1 MIKELKLKA
10 KENGLIFQKDGDFT
24 KIYSSINFDLFRL
37 LDRTDKIKINEDFSL
52 SQKDTIKNL
61 LMYLSLQENVEI
73 AYSKHQLT
81 INDKVFENANPLD
94 PILYNE
100 VLNNGVIVDADLIN
114 KIGLSVHTDLNRYF
128 MTGVFF
134 DENGNIVATDA
145 HRLSLAKT
153 DNVFGKT
160 IVNPIA
166 FSYFKGEVLM
176 QWNEKITKIS
186 QNDNVV
192 YIYNIDGRF
201 PNYPKVIP
209 DTCDYKTTGTVNLSL
224 FKNEKL
230 YKDKGYK
237 RVIFDGDSVSSD
249 LLGCEIGKVENPFIK
264 ASFNGLLLKD
274 IIKQHGEEVS
284 VSVPELNDSGF
295 INKACRFGDD
305 NYFTIIMPLQM

>member
-1 MIKELKLKA
+1 MKELKLKA

-24 KIYSSINFDLFRL
+24 KIYSSIGFNMFRL
-37 LDRTDKIKINEDFSL
+37 LDSTNKIKINEDFVI

-73 AYSKHQLT
+73 VFGKHKLT
-81 INDKVFENANPLD
+81 INDKVFESANPVD
-94 PILYNE
+94 PFLYNE

-114 KIGLSVHTDLNRYF
+114 KIGLSVHTDLDRYF

-145 HRLSLAKT
+145 RRLSLAKT
-153 DNVFGKT
+153 ENVFGKT

-176 QWNEKITKIS
+176 QWNEKMTKIS
-186 QNDNVV
+186 QNENVV
-192 YIYNIDGRF
+192 YIYNIIGQF

-209 DTCDYKTTGTVNLSL
+209 ESYKTTGIINLSL

-230 YKDKGYK
+230 YKDKGYNK
-237 RVIFDGDSVSSD
+237 VIFDGDSVSSNK
-249 LLGCEIGKVENPFIK
+249 LGCEIGKVSNPFIK
-264 ASFNGLLLKD
+264 ASFNGLFLKD

-284 VSVPELNDSGF
+284 VSVPELDDSGF

-305 NYFTIIMPLQM
+305 NYFTIIMPLTI

>member
-1 MIKELKLKA
+1 MKELKLKA

-73 AYSKHQLT
+73 VFSKHQLT

-94 PILYNE
+94 PVLYNE
-100 VLNNGVIVDADLIN
+100 VLNDGVIVDADLIN
-114 KIGLSVHTDLNRYF
+114 KIGLSASTDLCRYF

-153 DNVFGKT
+153 ENVFGKT

-176 QWNEKITKIS
+176 QWNEKMTKIS

-192 YIYNIDGRF
+192 YVYNIIGQF

-209 DTCDYKTTGTVNLSL
+209 DTCDYKTTGTINLSL

-230 YKDKGYK
+230 YKGKGYK

-249 LLGCEIGKVENPFIK
+249 LLGCEIGKVSNPFIK
-264 ASFNGLLLKD
+264 ASFNGLFLKD
-274 IIKQHGEEVS
+274 IIKQHSEEVS
-284 VSVPELNDSGF
+284 VSVPALNSEGF

>member
-1 MIKELKLKA
+1 MKELKLKP

-73 AYSKHQLT
+73 TLSKRQLT
-81 INDKVFENANPLD
+81 INDKIFENANPLD
-94 PILYNE
+94 PILCNE

-114 KIGLSVHTDLNRYF
+114 KIGLSVHTDLDRYF
-128 MTGVFF
+128 ITGVFF
-134 DENGNIVATDA
+134 DENGNIVATDGR
-145 HRLSLAKT
+145 RLSLAKT
-153 DNVFGKT
+153 DNVFGET

-209 DTCDYKTTGTVNLSL
+209 ESYETTGTINLSL

-230 YKDKGYK
+230 YKDKWMN

-249 LLGCEIGKVENPFIK
+249 LLGCEIGKVSNPFIK
-264 ASFNGLLLKD
+264 ASFNGLFLKD
-274 IIKQHGEEVS
+274 IIKQHGEEVA
-284 VSVPELNDSGF
+284 VSVPELNSEGF
-295 INKACRFGDD
+295 IDKTCHFGDD
-305 NYFTIIMPLQM
+305 NYFTIIMPLQI

>member
-1 MIKELKLKA
+1 MKELKLKA
-10 KENGLIFQKDGDFT
+10 KENGLIFQKDGNFC

-61 LMYLSLQENVEI
+61 LMYLNLQESVEI
-73 AYSKHQLT
+73 VFSKGTVT
-81 INDKVFENANPLD
+81 INDKVFEIANPLD

-100 VLNNGVIVDADLIN
+100 VLNNGVVVDADLIN
-114 KIGLSVHTDLNRYF
+114 KIGLSVHTDLNYYF

-134 DENGNIVATDA
+134 DKNGNIVATDA

-176 QWNEKITKIS
+176 QWNEKMTKIS
-186 QNDNVV
+186 QNENVV
-192 YIYNIDGRF
+192 YVYNIVGRF

-209 DTCDYKTTGTVNLSL
+209 DTCDYKTTGTINLSL

-230 YKDKGYK
+230 YKNKRMN

-249 LLGCEIGKVENPFIK
+249 LLGCEIGKVSNPFIK
-264 ASFNGLLLKD
+264 AAFNGLFLKD

>member
-1 MIKELKLKA
+1 MKELKLKA

-24 KIYSSINFDLFRL
+24 KIYSSISFDLFRL
-37 LDRTDKIKINEDFSL
+37 LDRTDKIKINENFSVH
-52 SQKDTIKNL
+52 SKDTIKNL
-61 LMYLSLQENVEI
+61 LLYLSLQESAEI
-73 AYSKHQLT
+73 FFQKNKLT
-81 INDKVFENANPLD
+81 IKDKVFDFANPLD
-94 PILYNE
+94 PILDNE
-100 VLNNGVIVDADLIN
+100 VLNYGVVVDADLIN
-114 KIGLSVHTDLNRYF
+114 KIGLSASTDLNRYF

-145 HRLSLAKT
+145 RRLSLAKT
-153 DNVFGKT
+153 DNAFGKT

-176 QWNEKITKIS
+176 QWNEKMTKIS

-192 YIYNIDGRF
+192 YVYNIDGQF
-201 PNYPKVIP
+201 PNYSKVIP
-209 DTCDYKTTGTVNLSL
+209 ESYETTGTVNLSL

-230 YKDKGYK
+230 YKNKGMN

-264 ASFNGLLLKD
+264 ASFNGLFLKD
-274 IIKQHGEEVS
+274 IIKQHGEEIS

-305 NYFTIIMPLQM
+305 NYFTIIMPIQMYD

>member
-1 MIKELKLKA
+1 MIKELKLKP

-24 KIYSSINFDLFRL
+24 KIYSSINLDLFRL
-37 LDRTDKIKINEDFSL
+37 LDRTDKIKINEDFFIP
-52 SQKDTIKNL
+52 QKGTIKNL
-61 LMYLSLQENVEI
+61 LMYLSLQESVEI
-73 AYSKHQLT
+73 VFSKRTLT
-81 INDKVFENANPLD
+81 INDKVFENASSFY
-94 PILYNE
+94 PIFYNE

-145 HRLSLAKT
+145 LRLSLAKT

-176 QWNEKITKIS
+176 QWNEKMTKIS
-186 QNDNVV
+186 QNENVV
-192 YIYNIDGRF
+192 YVYNIIGRF

-209 DTCDYKTTGTVNLSL
+209 DTCNYKTTGTIDLSL

-230 YKDKGYK
+230 YKNKGMN

-249 LLGCEIGKVENPFIK
+249 LLGCEIGKVSNPFIK
-264 ASFNGLLLKD
+264 ASFNGLFLKD
-274 IIKQHGEEVS
+274 IVKQHGEEVS
-284 VSVPELNDSGF
+284 VSVPALNSSGF
-295 INKACRFGDD
+295 IDKACRFGDD

>member
-73 AYSKHQLT
+73 IFSKHQLT
-81 INDKVFENANPLD
+81 INDKVFEIANPLD
-94 PILYNE
+94 PVLYNE
-100 VLNNGVIVDADLIN
+100 VLNNGVFVDADLVN
-114 KIGLSVHTDLNRYF
+114 KIGLSASTDLNRYF

-134 DENGNIVATDA
+134 DENGNIVATDGR
-145 HRLSLAKT
+145 RLSLAKT

-176 QWNEKITKIS
+176 QWNEKMTKIS

-192 YIYNIDGRF
+192 YIYNIDGKF
-201 PNYPKVIP
+201 PNYSKVIP
-209 DTCDYKTTGTVNLSL
+209 ESYKTTGTVNLSL

-230 YKDKGYK
+230 YKSKEGNK
-237 RVIFDGDSVSSD
+237 VNFNGDSVSSD
-249 LLGCEIGKVENPFIK
+249 LLGCEIGKVSNSFIK
-264 ASFNGLLLKD
+264 ASFNGLFLKD

-284 VSVPELNDSGF
+284 VSVPELNSEGF

>member
-1 MIKELKLKA
+1 MKELKLKA
-10 KENGLIFQKDGDFT
+10 KENSLIFQKDGDFT

-73 AYSKHQLT
+73 IFSKGTVT
-81 INDKVFENANPLD
+81 INDKVFKIANPLN

-100 VLNNGVIVDADLIN
+100 VLNDGVIVDADLIN
-114 KIGLSVHTDLNRYF
+114 KIGLSVHTDLNHYF

-153 DNVFGKT
+153 ENVFGKT

-176 QWNEKITKIS
+176 QWNEKMTKIS
-186 QNDNVV
+186 QNGKVV
-192 YIYNIDGRF
+192 YVYNIDGRF

-209 DTCDYKTTGTVNLSL
+209 DSYETTGTINLSL

-230 YKDKGYK
+230 YKNKGMN

-249 LLGCEIGKVENPFIK
+249 LLGCEIGKVSNPFIK
-264 ASFNGLLLKD
+264 ASFNGLFLKD
-274 IIKQHGEEVS
+274 IIKQHSEEVS
-284 VSVPELNDSGF
+284 VSVPELNISGF

>member
-1 MIKELKLKA
+1 MKELKFKA
-10 KENGLIFQKDGDFT
+10 KENGLLFQKDGDFC
-24 KIYSSINFDLFRL
+24 KIYASIDFNMFRL
-37 LDRTDKIKINEDFSL
+37 LDRTDKIKINEDFSVF
-52 SQKDTIKNL
+52 QKDTIKNL
-61 LMYLSLQENVEI
+61 LTYLSLQESAEI
-73 AYSKHQLT
+73 VLDRRRLT
-81 INDKVFENANPLD
+81 VNDKVFENANPLD

-100 VLNNGVIVDADLIN
+100 VLNDGVVVDADLIN
-114 KIGLSVHTDLNRYF
+114 KIGLSASTDLCRYF
-128 MTGVFF
+128 MMGVFF
-134 DENGNIVATDA
+134 DENGTIVATDA

-153 DNVFGKT
+153 ENVFGKT

-176 QWNEKITKIS
+176 QWNEKMTKIS

-192 YIYNIDGRF
+192 YISNIDGKF
-201 PNYPKVIP
+201 PIYSKVIP
-209 DTCDYKTTGTVNLSL
+209 ESYETTGTINLSL

-230 YKDKGYK
+230 YKDKGCN

-264 ASFNGLLLKD
+264 ASFNGLFLKD

>member
-1 MIKELKLKA
+1 MKELKLKP
-10 KENGLIFQKDGDFT
+10 KENGLLFQKDGDFT

-61 LMYLSLQENVEI
+61 LMYLSLQESVEI
-73 AYSKHQLT
+73 IFGKHKLT
-81 INDKVFENANPLD
+81 INDKVFESANPVD
-94 PILYNE
+94 PFLYNE
-100 VLNNGVIVDADLIN
+100 VLNDGVIVDADLIN
-114 KIGLSVHTDLNRYF
+114 KVGLSVGTDLCRHF
-128 MTGVFF
+128 MMGVFF

-145 HRLSLAKT
+145 RRLSLAKT
-153 DNVFGKT
+153 ENVFGKT

-176 QWNEKITKIS
+176 QWNEKMTKIS

-192 YIYNIDGRF
+192 YISNIDGQF
-201 PNYPKVIP
+201 PNYSRVIP
-209 DTCDYKTTGTVNLSL
+209 ESYETTGTINLSL

-230 YKDKGYK
+230 YKDNGLNNK
-237 RVIFDGDSVSSD
+237 VNFNGDSVSSD

-264 ASFNGLLLKD
+264 ASFNGLYLKD

-284 VSVPELNDSGF
+284 VSVPELNNSGF
-295 INKACRFGDD
+295 ISKGCRFGDD
-305 NYFTIIMPLQM
+305 NYFTIVMPLNM

>member
-1 MIKELKLKA
+1 MKELKLKA

-73 AYSKHQLT
+73 VFSKGTAT
-81 INDKVFENANPLD
+81 INDKVFEIANPLD

-100 VLNNGVIVDADLIN
+100 VLNNGVIVDVDLIN
-114 KIGLSVHTDLNRYF
+114 KIGLSVHTDLNRYY

-134 DENGNIVATDA
+134 DENGNIVATDGC
-145 HRLSLAKT
+145 RLSLAKT

-209 DTCDYKTTGTVNLSL
+209 DSYKTTGTINLSL

-230 YKDKGYK
+230 YKNKK
-237 RVIFDGDSVSSD
+237 KNRVIFDGDSVSSD
-249 LLGCEIGKVENPFIK
+249 LLGCEIGKVSNPFIK
-264 ASFNGLLLKD
+264 ASFNGLFLKD

-284 VSVPELNDSGF
+284 VSVPELNNSGF
-295 INKACRFGDD
+295 ISKACRFGDD

>member
-1 MIKELKLKA
+1 MKELKLKA

-37 LDRTDKIKINEDFSL
+37 LDRTDKIKINEDFSI
-52 SQKDTIKNL
+52 SQKYTIKNL

-73 AYSKHQLT
+73 VFEKHNLT
-81 INDKVFENANPLD
+81 INDKVFENANPVDPFLD
-94 PILYNE
+94 NE

-134 DENGNIVATDA
+134 DENGNIVATNA
-145 HRLSLAKT
+145 RRLSLAKT
-153 DNVFGKT
+153 ENVFGKT

-176 QWNEKITKIS
+176 QWNEKMTKIS
-186 QNDNVV
+186 QNENVV
-192 YIYNIDGRF
+192 YIYNIIGQF

-209 DTCDYKTTGTVNLSL
+209 ESYKTTGTVNLSL

-230 YKDKGYK
+230 YKDKGCNK
-237 RVIFDGDSVSSD
+237 VNFDGDSVSSN

-264 ASFNGLLLKD
+264 ASFNGLSLKD

>member
-1 MIKELKLKA
+1 MKELKLKA

-52 SQKDTIKNL
+52 SQKDIIKNL
-61 LMYLSLQENVEI
+61 LMYLSLQESAEI
-73 AYSKHQLT
+73 VFGKHKLT
-81 INDKVFENANPLD
+81 INDKVFESANPIE
-94 PILYNE
+94 PFLYNE

-114 KIGLSVHTDLNRYF
+114 KIGLSVSTDLCRHF

-145 HRLSLAKT
+145 RRLSLAKT
-153 DNVFGKT
+153 ENVFGKT

-176 QWNEKITKIS
+176 QWDEKMTKIS

-192 YIYNIDGRF
+192 YIYNIDSRF
-201 PNYPKVIP
+201 PNYPRVIP
-209 DTCDYKTTGTVNLSL
+209 DTCDYKTTGTINLSL

-230 YKDKGYK
+230 YKDKDYNK
-237 RVIFDGDSVSSD
+237 VIFNGDSVSSV
-249 LLGCEIGKVENPFIK
+249 LLGREIGKVSNPFIK
-264 ASFNGLLLKD
+264 ASFNGLYLKD

-284 VSVPELNDSGF
+284 VSVPELNSEGF
-295 INKACRFGDD
+295 VSKCCRFGDD
-305 NYFTIIMPLQM
+305 NYFTIVMPLN

>member
-1 MIKELKLKA
+1 MKELKLKA

-52 SQKDTIKNL
+52 SQRDTIKNL
-61 LMYLSLQENVEI
+61 LMYLSLQESVEI
-73 AYSKHQLT
+73 VFSKHQLT
-81 INDKVFENANPLD
+81 INNKVFEIANPLD

-100 VLNNGVIVDADLIN
+100 VLNNGVIVDVDLIN
-114 KIGLSVHTDLNRYF
+114 KIGLSVRTDLNHYF

-134 DENGNIVATDA
+134 DENGNIVATDGC
-145 HRLSLAKT
+145 RLSLAKT

-192 YIYNIDGRF
+192 YVYNIDGRF

-209 DTCDYKTTGTVNLSL
+209 ENDDYKTTGTINLSL

-230 YKDKGYK
+230 YKGKGYN
-237 RVIFDGDSVSSD
+237 RVIFNGDSVSSD
-249 LLGCEIGKVENPFIK
+249 LLDCEIGKVSNPFIK
-264 ASFNGLLLKD
+264 AAFNGLYLKD

-284 VSVPELNDSGF
+284 VSVPALNSEGF